1 MKSTRA
7 EYLNFFSKWLNYQFP
22 RNSDIVRNVLIM
34 REVQK
39 IVDSDEEAA
48 YWGDRDCWTMHGIA
62 SQQIQDR
69 AIEGVTA

>member
-48 YWGDRDCWTMHGIA
+48 Y
-62 SQQIQDR
+62 
-69 AIEGVTA
+69 